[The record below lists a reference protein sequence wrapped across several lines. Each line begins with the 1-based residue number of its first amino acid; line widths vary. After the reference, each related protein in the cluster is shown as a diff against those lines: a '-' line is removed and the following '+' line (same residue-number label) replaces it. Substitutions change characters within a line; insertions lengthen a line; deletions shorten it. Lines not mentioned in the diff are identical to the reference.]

1 MESGNGRCK
10 ADERR
15 GEMITHKSECELEST
30 DKLDEDSNPPT
41 DTPIHRSDLAVV
53 EAQIQQLKNMQYQI
67 EIKVERPT
75 SNSTIAEDPL
85 VRLSDWKSVRYAL
98 LSGRSIACTEVTE
111 REDTM
116 LHVAAAA
123 KQTDFV
129 SNLVE
134 HLEASELELR
144 NVYGETAFYVAARS
158 EVVEMAK
165 VMYEKNK
172 KLSTIPNYSDSVM
185 IPLEMAI
192 FLRNRKMVKYLCRIT
207 PIEYLNPNKFMD
219 ILAAIIHIDMYDFK
233 RLYSSLQM
241 RRQARQ
247 LAMELWRIFLTLPTS
262 KILDIIQEIEIFH
275 AAAKFGNV
283 EFLTLLSYSY
293 PDLIWN
299 FDSERNSIF
308 HIAVTNRQEEVFSLI
323 YHKGIRKDAIA
334 LIEDND
340 GNNILHL
347 AGKKAP
353 RSRLNIVSGPAL
365 QMQRELQW
373 FKAVE
378 KIVGPSYLQT
388 KNRDHKTPRKLFTL
402 EHEKLREDGE
412 KWMKKTVTSCM
423 VVATLIATVVFA
435 AAFTVPGGWRVE
447 AENAVQKFTN
457 QNQNLNDPEDIKPQ
471 QTPSLNIYINATILS
486 QHSKAY
492 RNQSSYLGVCFSS
505 AGDYDDLH
513 YLSGIY
519 HPLVERA
526 ETFGASATR
535 TDFDPIATAITGKKN

>member
-1 MESGNGRCK
+1 
-10 ADERR
+10 
-15 GEMITHKSECELEST
+15 
-30 DKLDEDSNPPT
+30 
-41 DTPIHRSDLAVV
+41 
-53 EAQIQQLKNMQYQI
+53 
-67 EIKVERPT
+67 
-75 SNSTIAEDPL
+75 
-85 VRLSDWKSVRYAL
+85 
-98 LSGRSIACTEVTE
+98 
-111 REDTM
+111 
-116 LHVAAAA
+116 
-123 KQTDFV
+123 
-129 SNLVE
+129 
-134 HLEASELELR
+134 
-144 NVYGETAFYVAARS
+144 
-158 EVVEMAK
+158 
-165 VMYEKNK
+165 
-172 KLSTIPNYSDSVM
+172 
-185 IPLEMAI
+185 
-192 FLRNRKMVKYLCRIT
+192 
-207 PIEYLNPNKFMD
+207 
-219 ILAAIIHIDMYDFK
+219 
-233 RLYSSLQM
+233 M

-353 RSRLNIVSGPAL
+353 RSRLNI
-365 QMQRELQW
+365 
-373 FKAVE
+373 AVE

-435 AAFTVPGGWRVE
+435 AAFTVPVFVISD
-447 AENAVQKFTN
+447 AVAMFTSTASILMFLSLFTP
-457 QNQNLNDPEDIKPQ
+457 QYREDDFLFSLPTKLMVGLVTLFASIVCMVVTFSTTFFLVYKEEKHGTLSKVVAALGLLPIILYAVLNCRLWIA
-471 QTPSLNIYINATILS
+471 II
-486 QHSKAY
+486 HSTFFA
-492 RNQSSYLGVCFSS
+492 SSYKSIF
-505 AGDYDDLH
+505 
-513 YLSGIY
+513 
-519 HPLVERA
+519 
-526 ETFGASATR
+526 
-535 TDFDPIATAITGKKN
+535 